1 MPRKPR
7 MYMAGVPSHVIQRG
21 NNRDACFYTEQD
33 YLFYLEC
40 LQDAC
45 LRYHVSVHAYVL
57 MTNHVHLLLTPEE
70 PTGVSCVMQSVGRR
84 YVQYIN
90 YEYRRSG
97 TLWEGRHK
105 ASMVEAE
112 MYLLTCMRY
121 IELNPVRANMVKH
134 PAEYR
139 WSSYQ
144 TNAQGIATTL
154 ITPHET
160 YLAIHPNKDTLQ
172 YAYRSL
178 FENQLEQVDI
188 HTIRKAS
195 QFSMPL
201 GSERFK
207 QQIEATLKRS
217 IGYSRRGR
225 PRIEEE
231 SPIYCD
237 NDLLLY

>member
-1 MPRKPR
+1 
-7 MYMAGVPSHVIQRG
+7 MADPSSFPSHVIQRG
-21 NNRDACFYTEQD
+21 NNRDACFYSDQD

-45 LRYHVSVHAYVL
+45 KRYHVAVHAYVL

-70 PTGVSCVMQSVGRR
+70 PTGISCVMQSVGRR

-112 MYLLTCMRY
+112 TYLLTCMRY
-121 IELNPVRANMVKH
+121 IELNPVRAGIVNH

-144 TNAQGIATTL
+144 TNAQGKESKI
-154 ITPHET
+154 ITPHEC
-160 YLAIHPNKDTLQ
+160 YLAIDTNKEALQ
-172 YAYRSL
+172 NAYRCL
-178 FENQLEQVDI
+178 FENQIDNDDI
-188 HTIRKAS
+188 HTIREAS

-201 GSERFK
+201 GSERFN
-207 QQIEATLKRS
+207 QQIEAALARS
-217 IGYSRRGR
+217 IGYSKRGR
-225 PRIEEE
+225 PMIKEDDAL
-231 SPIYCD
+231 YCD
-237 NDLLLY
+237 YDVMEY